1 MSGTESYVYLEIAEA
16 VRRLIVSGELAVGER
31 LPSVRDMAERWKCTP
46 NTVSRAYAYLA
57 REGLVSAHRGGGTR
71 VASARPDLSGG
82 QPAGWEW
89 ASLVN
94 RAESYLLEALGQG
107 HTPAHAEAALAAA
120 ISRWQELQRRVPP
133 FDSLSSAE
141 GRLPGTLSF
150 AGSHDLAVELLTR
163 MLAEREPAVELATA
177 FVGSL
182 GGLMALARG
191 EADISGCHLWDEATG
206 EYNKPFVLR
215 LLPNHPIMLLTL
227 VKRIQGLI
235 VAPGNPR
242 RLDSLVNLR
251 DSGVKLINRQ
261 PGSGTRV
268 WLDVQLKAAGVD
280 PSTIDGYQ
288 SEETTHLAIARAV
301 AEGRADV
308 GVGVSAAAAA
318 YALDFVPLGEER
330 YDLVVPLEL
339 WEQVPLMALREVVAS
354 TRFKEAVLAL
364 GGYDVSQTGVAVRVG

>member
-107 HTPAHAEAALAAA
+107 HTPAHAEAALAAS
-120 ISRWQELQRRVPP
+120 ISRWQELQRRVSPLKG
-133 FDSLSSAE
+133 LSSVE
-141 GRLPGTLSF
+141 LRSPGTLAF

-163 MLAEREPAVELATA
+163 MLAEREPAIELATA

-182 GGLMALARG
+182 GGLIALARE
-191 EADISGCHLWDEATG
+191 EADISGCHLWDEVTG

-215 LLPNHPIMLLTL
+215 LLPNRPIMLLTL
-227 VKRIQGLI
+227 ANRSQGLI
-235 VAPGNPR
+235 VPPGNPL
-242 RLDSLVNLR
+242 RLESLAGLEG
-251 DSGVKLINRQ
+251 SGVRLINRQ

-280 PSTIDGYQ
+280 PSAIDGYE

-308 GVGVSAAAAA
+308 GLGVSAAAAA
-318 YALDFVPLGEER
+318 YGLDFVPLGEER

-339 WEQVPLMALREVVAS
+339 WEEAPLIALREVVAS
-354 TRFKEAVLAL
+354 ARFKEAVLAL
-364 GGYDVSQTGVAVRVG
+364 GGYDVTETGAAVRVG